1 MQHKRTAQPDP
12 AKHRTRSTGHGRR
25 GLRRI
30 AAAAGVLA
38 LVAAGSVV
46 TAEAASA
53 HATLLTGGAACQS
66 DGTYKVTYTLQ
77 NDYNLSESV
86 TLKSSSG
93 GGTLTGLPTTIS
105 ASPGQP
111 YSSVT
116 VTQSGVPGSSTT
128 AGLTVVGT
136 WSDGYTQTDA
146 ALVQLAGD
154 CQPATKPPA
163 PTVTDETCSE
173 ANAPQNGSIAVT
185 PVEGITYYY
194 VETDSDNEP
203 TAFDSPFVSLP
214 AGDYTVIAMRG
225 GRTVQ
230 TWDVT
235 IAAATCQS
243 TPPPATTPPPVTT
256 QNPANPQADAQAT
269 CTQAKVELKNL
280 TPQTTDQAATFQVA
294 VSGEQPKT
302 VTVAAG
308 DTRTGSY
315 TPKSN
320 PYTVTVTSGG
330 TTLATATTATISC
343 VEAVVIPGA
352 KPPAVEPAV
361 VPAELPHTGAGSLP
375 LALAGA
381 GLLLLGA
388 VLVASTYRR
397 RGDLAA

>member
-1 MQHKRTAQPDP
+1 MQHKRTAQPDS
-12 AKHRTRSTGHGRR
+12 AKHRTRSTGRGRR

-66 DGTYKVTYTLQ
+66 DGTYTVTYTLQ

-93 GGTLTGLPTTIS
+93 GGTLTGLPTTIN

-116 VTQSGVPGSSTT
+116 VTQSGVPGPNTT
-128 AGLTVVGT
+128 AELTVVGT

-146 ALVQLAGD
+146 ALVRLAGD
-154 CQPATKPPA
+154 CQPTKPPA

-173 ANAPQNGSIAVT
+173 ANAPQIGSIAVT

-194 VETDSDNEP
+194 VETDSDSEP
-203 TAFDSPFVSLP
+203 TAFDSSFVPLP

-235 IAAATCQS
+235 IAAAICQT

-256 QNPANPQADAQAT
+256 QNPANPRADAQAT
-269 CTQAKVELKNL
+269 CTKAEVELTNL
-280 TPQTTDQAATFQVA
+280 TPLTTDQAATFQVA

-308 DTRTGSY
+308 DTQTGSY

-352 KPPAVEPAV
+352 KPPAV
-361 VPAELPHTGAGSLP
+361 VPAELPHTGASSLP